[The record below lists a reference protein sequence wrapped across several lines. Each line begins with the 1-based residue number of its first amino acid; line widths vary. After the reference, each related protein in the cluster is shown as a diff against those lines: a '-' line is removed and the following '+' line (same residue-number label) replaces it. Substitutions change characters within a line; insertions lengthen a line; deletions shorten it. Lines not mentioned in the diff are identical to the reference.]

1 MSRNKRICLVSTS
14 VLTISNSFLT
24 YFRHFLNRQVGSRNI
39 RQKKKESESEDE
51 NTDDDEPI
59 VDRIERDHPE
69 AKEDVVK
76 EETVKV
82 LVESNYKKTSFID
95 HIRFLQ

>member
-69 AKEDVVK
+69 AKE
-76 EETVKV
+76 ETVKV
-82 LVESNYKKTSFID
+82 LVELNYKKTSFID